1 MRTLH
6 VSSARFVLLI
16 IGVVICFAGVLGK
29 LWWLHVK
36 DAPKL
41 RDEATQQRRV
51 FNEYPASRGQIL
63 DARGALLATTREVW
77 DVGVDAHEL
86 SEADCLRADEIA
98 KVLHLDLG
106 VVTRSF
112 EKRYLPPLEEGAPPR
127 RIKWVKLAD
136 SQDAVVAQQIRDLK
150 IRGVYPLRRYV
161 RYYPKGQLAAHLV
174 GFVNRE
180 GVATSGVERAMD
192 WFLQGQRGS
201 LESQRDG
208 RQRELAHLRSR
219 KIEPRNGD
227 NVELTIDSV
236 LQEICEQV
244 MEEEIARKY
253 NPESAAIIISEPA
266 TGKILALANW
276 PTFNLNEYNDPR
288 KAPMEAQRNR
298 AVTDVYEPGSVFKI
312 IPISMG
318 LNERLVTP
326 NSVFD
331 CGATKVPYRG
341 RLLGLPKDDH
351 PIGEADVRKIVA
363 KSSNRGSALIA
374 MKVTEARGEQ
384 TFYDYAYRFGF
395 GRPTGLITGQESRGT
410 LHRPEQ
416 WDGLTIT
423 RMPMGHAV
431 DCTPLQ
437 MHFAM
442 ATIANGGRLME
453 PMLVNRVIG
462 ADGNTLLQYEPKVRE
477 QAVRPE
483 TAAQLVEML
492 RGVCMPG
499 GTAAGANIPG
509 FEVAGKTGT
518 SQKIIDG
525 RYSSRFHVPSFSGFF
540 PASNPQY
547 VISVIVNKP
556 EMPNGRIGYGG
567 TVCVPVFRQ
576 LAEKIIHQFGLRPL
590 PGQAGQ
596 AI

>member
-6 VSSARFVLLI
+6 VSNGRFFLLI
-16 IGVVICFAGVLGK
+16 VGVVACFSGVLGK

-36 DAPKL
+36 NAPRL
-41 RDEATQQRRV
+41 RDEAVQMRR
-51 FNEYPASRGQIL
+51 FFKTFPASRGQIV
-63 DARGALLATTREVW
+63 DVRGALLATTREVW
-77 DVGVDAHEL
+77 DIGVDAHEL
-86 SEADCLRADEIA
+86 SDEERLRADEVA
-98 KVLHLDLG
+98 KILHLEQEA
-106 VVTRSF
+106 VTRSF
-112 EKRYLPPLEEGAPPR
+112 ETRFLPPLEEGKAPRPVQ
-127 RIKWVKLAD
+127 WVKLAD
-136 SQDAVVAQQIRDLK
+136 GQSEAVAQQIRDLR
-150 IRGVYPLRRYV
+150 IRGVYPAPRFV
-161 RYYPKGQLAAHLV
+161 RYYPKGRLAAHLV

-180 GVATSGVERAMD
+180 GVATSGVEKAMD
-192 WFLQGQRGS
+192 WFLKGQRGS

-208 RQRELAHLRSR
+208 RQRELPHLRSR

-227 NVELTIDSV
+227 NIELTIDSV
-236 LQEICEQV
+236 LQEICEQI
-244 MEEEIARKY
+244 MEVDVARKY
-253 NPESAAIIISEPA
+253 NPESATIIISEPA

-276 PTFNLNEYNDPR
+276 PTFDLNEYNDPR
-288 KAPMEAQRNR
+288 KSPMDAQRNR

-318 LNERLVTP
+318 LNERVVTA
-326 NSVFD
+326 NTVFD
-331 CGATKVPYRG
+331 CGSSRVPYRG
-341 RLLGLPKDDH
+341 KLLDLPKDDH

-363 KSSNRGSALIA
+363 KSSNRGSALVA

-395 GRPTGLITGQESRGT
+395 GRATGLITGQESRGT

-442 ATIANGGRLME
+442 ATIANQGRLME

-462 ADGNTLLQYEPKVRE
+462 ADGIALLRYEPKVRE

-483 TAAQLVEML
+483 TAAQVVEML

-499 GTAAGANIPG
+499 GTASGANIPG

-556 EMPNGRIGYGG
+556 EMPDGRIGYGG
-567 TVCVPVFRQ
+567 TVCVPVFRK
-576 LAEKIIHQFGLRPL
+576 LAEKIIHQFGLRPA
-590 PGQAGQ
+590 PERAGQ
-596 AI
+596 PT